1 MYELRRCTEQFRKQ
15 LLVATLDGD
24 RLKWRPFPA
33 SACEPVALTRRC
45 RTCGRLSRA
54 LDDFPWR
61 LPCAS
66 RVTCSIS
73 RLISRSISHGG
84 SETVSSR
91 QGAQPLGSLGWLVWC
106 TTLGPCWAQN
116 SIEHSPACF
125 LGGKTPRDATCSSA
139 RHARGEQPPKGAVA
153 FKLSRVTVLVP
164 ITTDFLS
171 SDSSR
176 APLPRPSSDTLLAL
190 SLFSS
195 DARGSI
201 QSARAQII

>member
-1 MYELRRCTEQFRKQ
+1 MQFRKQ

-54 LDDFPWR
+54 LDGFSLAASLRFSCHVLDLALDLAVDLTRR
-61 LPCAS
+61 L
-66 RVTCSIS
+66 R
-73 RLISRSISHGG
+73 
-84 SETVSSR
+84 TVSSR